1 MEDNKLYEDFGFI
14 LDFLF
19 PSVTS
24 RGKVAS
30 TVQAS
35 LRTNQSE
42 CLSVKIKHKRIK
54 KRTSVAADDERR
66 GQESEQLLRIRVQ
79 TVHTVK
85 LFYKLNC
92 GSFDVGTK
100 FTSSI
105 KIFTGTAKRTAL

>member
-1 MEDNKLYEDFGFI
+1 M
-14 LDFLF
+14 
-19 PSVTS
+19 
-24 RGKVAS
+24 
-30 TVQAS
+30 
-35 LRTNQSE
+35 
-42 CLSVKIKHKRIK
+42 
-54 KRTSVAADDERR
+54 TSVAADDESR

-100 FTSSI
+100 FTSII